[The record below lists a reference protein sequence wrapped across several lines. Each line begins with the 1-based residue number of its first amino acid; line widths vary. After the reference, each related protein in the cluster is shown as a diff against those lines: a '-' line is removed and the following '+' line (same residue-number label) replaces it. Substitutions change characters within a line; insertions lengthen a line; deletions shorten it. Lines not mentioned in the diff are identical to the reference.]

1 MIFWNYIK
9 HSIPIKKWIL
19 KEKSIQITA
28 TDTETVMSL
37 FSSNTD
43 TKMKLIP
50 GITLWGKKK
59 KEKKNV
65 LFNLFTKLNIL
76 FFLYNS
82 HFFISIYTQTW
93 KKEQQL

>member
-9 HSIPIKKWIL
+9 HSIPIKEWIL

-59 KEKKNV
+59 KKKRMFYLICLENS
-65 LFNLFTKLNIL
+65 TYY
-76 FFLYNS
+76 FFYITATFL
-82 HFFISIYTQTW
+82 
-93 KKEQQL
+93 